1 MINEGL
7 RAGDL
12 DGIVEKRFSVDQ
24 YKSKMGEDKDV
35 MVLGFTCNSQAGAK
49 DLESFAEK
57 GYKNI
62 LDADATPGTM
72 EDGKYKV
79 FVEMPR
85 EENVCSKINEFLN
98 DLKLLTNTDK
108 FEFTYHKSDMPY
120 EASLENLTNMLP
132 KNENAYTEKLHQL
145 RLGEVKMFFD
155 KYNMLEFKLQK
166 NILSVNKHN
175 DPNTLQFEL
184 HSFGETQNILKE
196 SKAFKIDTNS
206 MAESMYLTKFF
217 GPYDITKTVEN
228 KFIFSH
234 GGSSAVLSKHGW

>member
-85 EENVCSKINEFLN
+85 EENVLN
-98 DLKLLTNTDK
+98 LWV
-108 FEFTYHKSDMPY
+108 
-120 EASLENLTNMLP
+120 LP
-132 KNENAYTEKLHQL
+132 VIH
-145 RLGEVKMFFD
+145 RLANF
-155 KYNMLEFKLQK
+155 
-166 NILSVNKHN
+166 
-175 DPNTLQFEL
+175 
-184 HSFGETQNILKE
+184 
-196 SKAFKIDTNS
+196 
-206 MAESMYLTKFF
+206 
-217 GPYDITKTVEN
+217 
-228 KFIFSH
+228 
-234 GGSSAVLSKHGW
+234 